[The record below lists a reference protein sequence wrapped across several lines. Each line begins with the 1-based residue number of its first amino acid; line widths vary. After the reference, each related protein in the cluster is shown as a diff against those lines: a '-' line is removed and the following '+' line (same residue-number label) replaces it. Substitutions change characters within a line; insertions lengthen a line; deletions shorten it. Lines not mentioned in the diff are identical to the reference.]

1 MIPRIGS
8 IPQRWR
14 RWLKVIAFPVLVLL
28 IFLLFDRLF
37 PLRVSV
43 PYSQVITSS
52 DGSILQAFLSPDDK
66 WRLYVEPDRITPELE
81 TAILFKEDK
90 YFHWHPGVNPVAV
103 VRAAWNNLVTGHRI
117 RRVHH
122 YHAGCPLAGTGTA
135 YARK

>member
-103 VRAAWNNLVTGHRI
+103 VRA
-117 RRVHH
+117 
-122 YHAGCPLAGTGTA
+122 
-135 YARK
+135 